1 MFNKLIQDLA
11 SYSIKF
17 PDEQLAVILL
27 NSLPDCFE
35 SLINAIEYGRDTLT
49 KEIVIN
55 AIRAH
60 DFKAKM
66 REASSR
72 EGMFVR
78 GRHATRNGSNN
89 YGNYRDKSKREDK
102 AMEDRI
108 PNRNL
113 EESNVTTAIRR
124 ANFKRD
130 CKKVLRDEK
139 GKGHINNGEASIAKG
154 E

>member
-1 MFNKLIQDLA
+1 MDPNKELLDNLDMFNKLVQDLA
-11 SYSIKF
+11 SCSIKF
-17 PDEQLAVILL
+17 PDEQLVVILL

-66 REASSR
+66 REGSSG
-72 EGMFVR
+72 EGLFVR
-78 GRHATRNGSNN
+78 GRLATQNGRNN
-89 YGNYRDKSKREDK
+89 YGNYHQRV
-102 AMEDRI
+102 EDRAIEGLI

-113 EESNVTTAIRR
+113 EERDATTAIRR
-124 ANFKRD
+124 AISRGTA
-130 CKKVLRDEK
+130 R
-139 GKGHINNGEASIAKG
+139 S
-154 E
+154 